1 MEDQRAAGE
10 SIQDGMAA
18 ERFAE
23 QLRVLR
29 AAVGNP
35 SFRKM
40 AGWSGRI
47 SHTTLHEAA
56 AGTRFPSWET
66 TREFVRACEADEV
79 QWRCRWEDAQRP
91 GAVHAVPDG
100 DLTPVSTDSPA
111 AAKTPGTVDT
121 MTIGVVSAETF
132 HAMDT
137 PAAGRPV
144 VSGVAAFSD
153 LVPRGRR
160 ALRAAEHPQVAAEDE
175 VTGAR
180 RHRLRWLAAAA
191 AGAAV
196 VVVVALVAALG
207 VTVRGRSSRDGSN
220 AVAASPSSAGF
231 SDSLIP
237 GDSSQFV
244 ADLTH
249 PDGTRVKVNTK
260 FVVVWVLANVGSVD
274 WHKRFLARMHP
285 TGDDDGCRVPDRVA
299 IGDTPPGEQVMISV
313 PVTAPSRPGT
323 CWVSWKMVDEHGQA
337 YFPSRRPVHFMLTVT
352 A

>member
-1 MEDQRAAGE
+1 
-10 SIQDGMAA
+10 MAA

-23 QLRVLR
+23 QLRILR

-79 QWRCRWEDAQRP
+79 QWRRRWEDAQRP
-91 GAVHAVPDG
+91 VTVHAVPDG

-111 AAKTPGTVDT
+111 AGRAPGTVAT
-121 MTIGVVSAETF
+121 MTTGVVSAETF

-144 VSGVAAFSD
+144 VSGVVASSD
-153 LVPRGRR
+153 LVPEGQR
-160 ALRAAEHPQVAAEDE
+160 ALRAAEHPQAAEEDE

-180 RHRLRWLAAAA
+180 RHRLRWPAAAA
-191 AGAAV
+191 AAV
-196 VVVVALVAALG
+196 VVVLVAVLG
-207 VTVRGRSSRDGSN
+207 ATVRGRSSPDGSG
-220 AVAASPSSAGF
+220 AVTASPSSAGF
-231 SDSLIP
+231 SDALIP

-244 ADLTH
+244 ADVTH
-249 PDGTRVKVNTK
+249 PDGTRVKVNSH
-260 FVVVWVLANVGSVD
+260 FDVVWALANVGSVD
-274 WHKRFLARMHP
+274 WHNRFLARMNP
-285 TGDDDGCRVPDRVA
+285 NGDDDGCRVPDRVP

-313 PVTAPSRPGT
+313 PVTAPSRPGK
-323 CWVSWKMVDEHGQA
+323 CWVGWKIVDEHGQA
-337 YFPSRRPVHFMLTVT
+337 YFPSRRPIYFMVNVT